1 MFKLQFLQVLPWKI
15 LYINTSLTFKNAEH
29 PDPFPHF
36 HTHHPKKILQFSAI
50 ALMARH
56 CVFNS
61 FITHK
66 KRRCTKFIYFDPW
79 KRNIIIFPVFC
90 NSRSSKGL
98 QLIHSSYLHIKK
110 PSILL
115 ERFIYC
121 FFKFSSTF
129 FIWKVNFISF
139 SKRTSLFK
147 LFCSDKLTDVPD
159 VFQARYI
166 PFLFFKYFIS
176 SFIYNQKENLE
187 I

>member
-1 MFKLQFLQVLPWKI
+1 M
-15 LYINTSLTFKNAEH
+15 TFTNAEH
-29 PDPFPHF
+29 PDPFPHS
-36 HTHHPKKILQFSAI
+36 HTPHPKKMLQFSAI

-56 CVFNS
+56 CVLNTVLS
-61 FITHK
+61 HIK
-66 KRRCTKFIYFDPW
+66 NAVAQKFIYFDPW
-79 KRNIIIFPVFC
+79 KRDIIIFPVFC
-90 NSRSSKGL
+90 NSGSSTGL
-98 QLIHSSYLHIKK
+98 QLIHSSYPHIKK

-115 ERFIYC
+115 ERFIYY

-129 FIWKVNFISF
+129 FIWKVKFFSF

-159 VFQARYI
+159 GFLERYI